1 MNDFTLTRKI
11 ATGLLGLC
19 LCSIGITSALAEDC
33 VITDAASLDSCKKDQ
48 PATVSGPRVDM
59 FDVPEYYMMA
69 DPSFSG
75 GEGMQDYMASE
86 DGTQIILHTNDE
98 VQCPGDLKVIGALRQ
113 EDLGEG
119 MAWILSVT
127 GLDCL

>member
-1 MNDFTLTRKI
+1 MNDFTFIRKLAI
-11 ATGLLGLC
+11 GLLG
-19 LCSIGITSALAEDC
+19 LCSIGITPALAEDEC
-33 VITDAASLDSCKKDQ
+33 VITDAASLDSCKDQ
-48 PATVSGPRVDM
+48 PVTVSGPRVNM
-59 FDVPEYYMMA
+59 FEVPEYYMMA

-98 VQCPGDLKVIGALRQ
+98 VQCPGNIKVIGALRQ

-127 GLDCL
+127 GFECL